1 MNRNFQFV
9 YVCMYACRIFLIWNC
24 NAIAFVCHSN
34 SLSWKN
40 ISIYNNLMKSCKMI
54 YAGDLGN
61 KGVFIFLFTI
71 NKICY
76 YYYSYIY

>member
-1 MNRNFQFV
+1 
-9 YVCMYACRIFLIWNC
+9 
-24 NAIAFVCHSN
+24 
-34 SLSWKN
+34 
-40 ISIYNNLMKSCKMI
+40 MKSCKMI